1 MLDVIVQTDTEQF
14 QDKCDMIDLV
24 RAALKS
30 GFKYECL
37 RTLDAFSKPTDEF
50 LIRVYN
56 DEGDIT
62 ARITEAQ
69 VKELGMEVLET

>member
-1 MLDVIVQTDTEQF
+1 MSDVIVQTDPKEF
-14 QDKCDMIDLV
+14 QDKCDMIHILK
-24 RAALKS
+24 AALKS

-37 RTLDAFSKPTDEF
+37 RTLDAFSEPTDEF

-69 VKELGMEVLET
+69 VKELGMEVLE

>member
-1 MLDVIVQTDTEQF
+1 MSDVIVQTDPSQF
-14 QDKCDMIDLV
+14 QDKCDMIHILK
-24 RAALKS
+24 AALKS

-37 RTLDAFSKPTDEF
+37 RTLDGLSQPTDEF

-62 ARITEAQ
+62 ARITLRQ
-69 VKELGMEVLET
+69 VRELGMEVLE